1 VHALAAKFGKRVQT
15 WHNAFQAV
23 RMAGEQ
29 LPETA
34 IAHVWMPTAK
44 VNDREVGM
52 GTLVQAGAS
61 VVRSSG
67 YYFNTGYSLLLLS

>member
-1 VHALAAKFGKRVQT
+1 
-15 WHNAFQAV
+15 
-23 RMAGEQ
+23 MAGEQ

-67 YYFNTGYSLLLLS
+67 YYFNTGYVLLGHLLLSCDLINFCRSDQQV